1 MASDKSD
8 YPLILEK
15 RKSYG
20 GEDSKE
26 NEHIENTSHS
36 SQFSHG
42 GLSIMSATALIS
54 GKIAG
59 LGIQIL
65 PGAISRT
72 GVWGLMVAIVALLL
86 SAFSG
91 TLLSKSWII
100 LRHRFSKYRT
110 EIHRYPYPAL
120 AYEGYGIWGRR
131 IASVLLYLYGV
142 AICTTGLL
150 ILADNLDVLLNL
162 VGVRLTVCSYL
173 PIVAVCVCP
182 FLWMGTPKDFWFA
195 GYFAVITATTA
206 GGFLFIGALLD
217 HDYYSNLDNHGGVE
231 TAEVLSSMGDI
242 IFAYAGQSVYPT
254 VQHDMRNPEDF
265 TTSVL
270 LGYAVIAIIYFP
282 VTVTCL
288 LIYGETFQAVGAVNI
303 LDIVTSHFITVPFII
318 LIMCYTIPVIIITSN
333 PFFQDAEDLFNIP
346 YEFTWKR
353 CLLRS
358 LYVLFLLVI
367 ATTFPHF
374 TTFLP
379 LVGGPLVAV
388 VNFIL
393 PIVIYAKL
401 VSLEPPA
408 VAPESI
414 IPACLTNTCH
424 VTIVIVAIVGAGM
437 SSGTALYRLI
447 MHHND
452 VYLPCYANI
461 SSYYNYEM

>member
-1 MASDKSD
+1 MASDNAD
-8 YPLILEK
+8 YPLMLEK

-20 GEDSKE
+20 GQDSKE
-26 NEHIENTSHS
+26 DEHIENTSHS

-72 GVWGLMVAIVALLL
+72 GVWGLIVAIVALLL

-217 HDYYSNLDNHGGVE
+217 HEYYSNLDNHGGVE

-270 LGYAVIAIIYFP
+270 FGYA
-282 VTVTCL
+282 
-288 LIYGETFQAVGAVNI
+288 
-303 LDIVTSHFITVPFII
+303 
-318 LIMCYTIPVIIITSN
+318 
-333 PFFQDAEDLFNIP
+333 
-346 YEFTWKR
+346 EFTWKR

-424 VTIVIVAIVGAGM
+424 VIIVIVAIVGAGM

-461 SSYYNYEM
+461 SSYYNYDM